1 MLSLAGF
8 GLTLRAL
15 EARRGRL
22 NLTEF
27 QGLYEHAP
35 ALAVCFLLTGL
46 ASVGFPGTAGF
57 VGAELLVDGAVE
69 TYPYVGVAVV
79 IAAALNGIA
88 VVQAYFK
95 LFTGT
100 RHQST
105 VSLRL
110 GKHERFAVLTLVAF
124 IVIGGLL
131 PNNGVA
137 SRYRAAH
144 ELLQHRE
151 GLSSEPTSTHEDTEH
166 RADESDHHW
175 MDEGETE
182 NDMPDSEKA
191 GNIETNHDKTEA
203 SREP

>member
-1 MLSLAGF
+1 M
-8 GLTLRAL
+8 
-15 EARRGRL
+15 
-22 NLTEF
+22 
-27 QGLYEHAP
+27 
-35 ALAVCFLLTGL
+35 
-46 ASVGFPGTAGF
+46 
-57 VGAELLVDGAVE
+57 
-69 TYPYVGVAVV
+69 

-100 RHQST
+100 QHQST

-110 GKHERFAVLTLVAF
+110 GQHERFAVLTLAAF
-124 IVIGGLL
+124 IVLGGLL
-131 PNNGVA
+131 PHSGVA

-151 GLSSEPTSTHEDTEH
+151 GLSSEPTSAHEDTEH
-166 RADESDHHW
+166 RTDESDHHW

-191 GNIETNHDKTEA
+191 DNIETDRNKTEA